1 MSRPLLL
8 QSRPQSARAAA
19 SRRDPQQADNR
30 KALQR
35 TKMRRCRGRPT
46 TGGRDGGSGRMAPRG
61 PATGSRRGLLLRRA
75 AAPPPA
81 TAAGRA
87 ETMRRRRRPSGDGT
101 TVGRPDPRPA
111 DPARTEAS
119 CDGDESRRGGGGGA
133 RTGAR
138 TVRRRRA
145 GGRGRRRTATGWTGA
160 PEGGKKIGTAALL
173 LLRLDLRV
181 WGYWRSRPREGRS
194 ILPGTVQRR

>member
-8 QSRPQSARAAA
+8 QSRPQSRTGSSIPARSATGGRQEGCDGA
-19 SRRDPQQADNR
+19 
-30 KALQR
+30 K
-35 TKMRRCRGRPT
+35 TRRCRGRPT
-46 TGGRDGGSGRMAPRG
+46 TGGRDGGSGRTAPRG
-61 PATGSRRGLLLRRA
+61 PATGSRRGLLLRQA

-145 GGRGRRRTATGWTGA
+145 GGRGRRRADGRGA
-160 PEGGKKIGTAALL
+160 ESGRAGT
-173 LLRLDLRV
+173 DC
-181 WGYWRSRPREGRS
+181 
-194 ILPGTVQRR
+194 